1 MTLLGCHCPRAPS
14 ADRAGTC
21 VSNQCASAVIFTRIL
36 PAPHKAP
43 HGFSLRTCVS
53 ASKASAQGSLRP
65 PPLLTRSLLPS
76 EQPAS
81 HRPPSRP
88 AWTATELA
96 PRGPGAVT
104 SSRARAVCGP
114 EPLSPVP
121 AQPRGDPG
129 STQCPGRWFCAC
141 DTVGCPA
148 SSALGSGPRTAPQG
162 ITLAPVLGTW
172 LLPLGGVID
181 EAAVTALLKSRC
193 AGLSPFERLPAQE
206 DCRPLQ
212 ALSPGA

>member
-36 PAPHKAP
+36 PAPHKGP

-121 AQPRGDPG
+121 LSPAGTQAAPGAQGDGSAPVTQWVVLPRLHLGLAPG
-129 STQCPGRWFCAC
+129 PHLRASPSHQCWAPGCC
-141 DTVGCPA
+141 LLGA
-148 SSALGSGPRTAPQG
+148 SSTK
-162 ITLAPVLGTW
+162 
-172 LLPLGGVID
+172 LL
-181 EAAVTALLKSRC
+181 
-193 AGLSPFERLPAQE
+193 
-206 DCRPLQ
+206 
-212 ALSPGA
+212 